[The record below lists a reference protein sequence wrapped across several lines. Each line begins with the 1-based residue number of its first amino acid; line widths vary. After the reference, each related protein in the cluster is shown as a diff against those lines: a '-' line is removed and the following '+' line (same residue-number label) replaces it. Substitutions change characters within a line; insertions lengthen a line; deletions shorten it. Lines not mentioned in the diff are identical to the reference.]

1 MKQNLTWGWVFAILA
16 VVMFG
21 FVIYGICIGN
31 AIGATMCGFAC
42 VLNATNATTRFLE
55 VKYQREWNESIER
68 LSEAFRTCWPEED
81 EEESD
86 GDNRITD

>member
-1 MKQNLTWGWVFAILA
+1 MKNNLTWGWVFAILA

-31 AIGATMCGFAC
+31 ALGAVMCGCAC

-55 VKYQREWNESIER
+55 VKYQREWNESLER
-68 LSEAFRTCWPEED
+68 LNEAFRTCWPEED
-81 EEESD
+81 EKESD

>member
-1 MKQNLTWGWVFAILA
+1 MKSNLTWAWVFAVLA

-31 AIGATMCGFAC
+31 ALGAVMCGCAC

-55 VKYQREWNESIER
+55 VKYQREWNESLER
-68 LSEAFRTCWPEED
+68 LNETFRACWPEED
-81 EEESD
+81 EEKPD